1 MPPPGAGNA
10 GGPVPRWRGVE
21 RAGEVVEHAG
31 EVAAGSPL
39 SLPSAGPDPVP
50 WDTALA
56 AVLGYARGRRAL
68 WFRSP
73 GRPEG
78 RWVRVPA
85 FGYERFDCRARA
97 TGPLGDEDVLVAEG
111 LHGRL
116 DPAGWAAVRSA
127 LDEVG
132 PLAEAVAVR
141 ADGRAFW
148 ELPPGELSVLEE
160 PGTVGAVL
168 RAVGRLGA
176 GPHRDHLSA
185 ALHHRRPDLVPL
197 LGTTRRQLQP
207 HVEEGDSG
215 AEAVMHRELRANAEA
230 FAALETAASG
240 VLAATGG
247 VPLTRLRLHDVL
259 VWLSGSLRL
268 AHAVALGRQTPEW
281 ATLRA

>member
-1 MPPPGAGNA
+1 M
-10 GGPVPRWRGVE
+10 
-21 RAGEVVEHAG
+21 
-31 EVAAGSPL
+31 AAGPPL
-39 SLPSAGPDPVP
+39 SLPSVGPDPVP

-73 GRPEG
+73 GHPEG

-85 FGYERFDCRARA
+85 FGYERFDCRPPVA
-97 TGPLGDEDVLVAEG
+97 GQLGDDDVLVAEG

-116 DPAGWAAVRSA
+116 DPAGWAVVRAA
-127 LDEVG
+127 LGEAG
-132 PLAEAVAVR
+132 PLADAVAVR

-160 PGTVGAVL
+160 PGTVGAAL
-168 RAVGRLGA
+168 RAVVRH
-176 GPHRDHLSA
+176 GPRQHQDHLVA
-185 ALHHRRPDLVPL
+185 ALHHRRPNLVPL
-197 LGTTRRQLQP
+197 AGGTTRRSLLP

-215 AEAVMHRELRANAEA
+215 LEAVVHRELLANAEA
-230 FAALETAASG
+230 FGALETVASG
-240 VLAATGG
+240 LLTATGG

-259 VWLSGSLRL
+259 LWLSGGLRL

-281 ATLRA
+281 AAPRA

>member
-1 MPPPGAGNA
+1 VSLEGAA
-10 GGPVPRWRGVE
+10 RLGVE
-21 RAGEVVEHAG
+21 QAGAVVTG
-31 EVAAGSPL
+31 PRL
-39 SLPSAGPDPVP
+39 SLPSAGPEPVS
-50 WDTALA
+50 WETALA

-73 GRPEG
+73 GHPEG
-78 RWVRVPA
+78 RWVRIPA
-85 FGYERFDCRARA
+85 FGYERFDCRPRVA
-97 TGPLGDEDVLVAEG
+97 GPLGDEDVLVAEG

-127 LDEVG
+127 LDEAG
-132 PLAEAVAVR
+132 SLADAVAVR

-160 PGTVGAVL
+160 PGTVGAGL
-168 RAVGRLGA
+168 RAVGRH
-176 GPHRDHLSA
+176 GPGRHRDHLSA

-197 LGTTRRQLQP
+197 VSSTTRRQLVS

-215 AEAVMHRELRANAEA
+215 LEAVVHRDLLANAEA
-230 FAALETAASG
+230 FGALETVASG
-240 VLAATGG
+240 LLTATGG

-268 AHAVALGRQTPEW
+268 THAVALGRETPEW
-281 ATLRA
+281 ATLPA

>member
-1 MPPPGAGNA
+1 MPSGAGTPA
-10 GGPVPRWRGVE
+10 RAPLDGASRLGVE
-21 RAGEVVEHAG
+21 QAG
-31 EVAAGSPL
+31 EVADGPPL
-39 SLPSAGPDPVP
+39 LLPSVGPDPVP

-85 FGYERFDCRARA
+85 FGYERFDCRPQVA
-97 TGPLGDEDVLVAEG
+97 GPLGDDDVLVAEG

-127 LDEVG
+127 LDEAG
-132 PLAEAVAVR
+132 PMADVVAAR

-160 PGTVGAVL
+160 PGTVGAGL
-168 RAVGRLGA
+168 RAVGRH
-176 GPHRDHLSA
+176 GPGQHRDHLLA
-185 ALHHRRPDLVPL
+185 ALHHRRPGLVPL
-197 LGTTRRQLQP
+197 VGSTTRRQLLP

-215 AEAVMHRELRANAEA
+215 PEAVVHRELRANAEA
-230 FAALETAASG
+230 FGALETAASG
-240 VLAATGG
+240 LLTATGG

-268 AHAVALGRQTPEW
+268 AHAVALGRQTAEW
-281 ATLRA
+281 TALRA

>member
-1 MPPPGAGNA
+1 MAPG
-10 GGPVPRWRGVE
+10 P
-21 RAGEVVEHAG
+21 
-31 EVAAGSPL
+31 PL
-39 SLPSAGPDPVP
+39 SLPSAGPEPVS

-73 GRPEG
+73 GHPEG

-85 FGYERFDCRARA
+85 FGYERFDCRPRVA
-97 TGPLGDEDVLVAEG
+97 GPLGDDDVLVAEG

-160 PGTVGAVL
+160 PGTVGAAL
-168 RAVGRLGA
+168 RAIGRHGT
-176 GPHRDHLSA
+176 GRQRDHLYA

-197 LGTTRRQLQP
+197 LDATTRRQMLP

-215 AEAVMHRELRANAEA
+215 PEAVVHRELLANAEA
-230 FAALETAASG
+230 FGALETVASG
-240 VLAATGG
+240 LMTATGG

-268 AHAVALGRQTPEW
+268 AHAVALGRQSPEW
-281 ATLRA
+281 TTLRP

>member
-1 MPPPGAGNA
+1 MAT
-10 GGPVPRWRGVE
+10 GP
-21 RAGEVVEHAG
+21 
-31 EVAAGSPL
+31 PL
-39 SLPSAGPDPVP
+39 SLPSVGPDPVP

-85 FGYERFDCRARA
+85 FGYERFDCRPRVA
-97 TGPLGDEDVLVAEG
+97 GPLGDDDVLVAEG

-127 LDEVG
+127 LDEAG
-132 PLAEAVAVR
+132 PLADAVAVR

-148 ELPPGELSVLEE
+148 ELPSGELSVLEE
-160 PGTVGAVL
+160 PGTVGAGL
-168 RAVGRLGA
+168 RDIGRHGA
-176 GPHRDHLSA
+176 GRHRDHLCA

-197 LGTTRRQLQP
+197 VSNTTRRQLLP

-215 AEAVMHRELRANAEA
+215 PEAVVHRELLANAEA
-230 FAALETAASG
+230 FGALGTAASG
-240 VLAATGG
+240 LLTATGG
-247 VPLTRLRLHDVL
+247 VPLARLRLHDVL

-281 ATLRA
+281 TAHPA